1 LASAGLPPGGAIPG
15 QYPSALTRSSEVTGL
30 SGVSGGAS
38 IEMFRMN
45 SLPGRENQS
54 ASFNSDA
61 PEQPAMT
68 GASRSSG
75 SSRFRAALLSR
86 TMN

>member
-1 LASAGLPPGGAIPG
+1 
-15 QYPSALTRSSEVTGL
+15 VTGL

-45 SLPGRENQS
+45 SLPGRENHS
-54 ASFNSDA
+54 ASLDIRSVA

-68 GASRSSG
+68 GASRSKG
-75 SSRFRAALLSR
+75 SSRFREGLLSR